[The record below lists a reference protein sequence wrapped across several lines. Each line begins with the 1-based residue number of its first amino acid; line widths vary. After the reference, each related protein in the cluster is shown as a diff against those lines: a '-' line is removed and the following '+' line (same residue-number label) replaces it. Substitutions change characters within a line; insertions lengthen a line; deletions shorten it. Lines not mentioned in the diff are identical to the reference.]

1 MFFCHGTQKMRS
13 DGLTRQPPVTLP
25 PAKRKLISAPDKDKC
40 QRADTVQ
47 ATTCT
52 CLHASA
58 LYANLCLTV
67 CRHSASN
74 YLHLPALAC
83 TKCQPNYNSV
93 QTQCRLF
100 YTLSTLFFPL
110 IISTLT
116 TKSAECRQFYK
127 KPSVQVF
134 HRYLHICTPTHLRAQ
149 RAPHA

>member
-1 MFFCHGTQKMRS
+1 MCS
-13 DGLTRQPPVTLP
+13 EGLTQRPPVTLP

-40 QRADTVQ
+40 QRAYTVQ

-58 LYANLCLTV
+58 LYANQCLTM
-67 CRHSASN
+67 CIHSGSTC
-74 YLHLPALAC
+74 LHLSALAC
-83 TKCQPNYNSV
+83 TKCQPNHNSV
-93 QTQCRLF
+93 QTQYRLF
-100 YTLSTLFFPL
+100 YTLPTLFFPL

-127 KPSVQVF
+127 KPLVQVF
-134 HRYLHICTPTHLRAQ
+134 HQYLHTCTPTHLHAQ